1 MMHNSDDCT
10 PLFIILTPMPDYIRH
25 DTYLLRLRHKPL
37 GKAVSILWRSV
48 LFMEW
53 HRFHENLRLSANAV
67 CNGSLMKSR
76 ILSENFQTI

>member
-1 MMHNSDDCT
+1 M
-10 PLFIILTPMPDYIRH
+10 PGFILHYTDMV
-25 DTYLLRLRHKPL
+25 LLRHKTL

-76 ILSENFQTI
+76 ILSGNFQTILADISRTDMTITL